1 MGKKIEYTNGELT
14 IIWQPELCQHAGI
27 CVKTLPGVYKPKERP
42 WIQIENATTAELI
55 AQINQCPSGALTY
68 RMNKEVKCGP
78 PRLFPLDSKEYSVSD
93 TPFFTIRGSFYDFL
107 LVL

>member
-27 CVKTLPGVYKPKERP
+27 YKPKERP

-68 RMNKEVKCGP
+68 RMNKEVK
-78 PRLFPLDSKEYSVSD
+78 
-93 TPFFTIRGSFYDFL
+93 
-107 LVL
+107 

>member
-55 AQINQCPSGALTY
+55 AQINERPSGAFTY
-68 RMNKEVKCGP
+68 RMNKEVKGGP
-78 PRLFPLDSKEYSVSD
+78 PVCFILIERSIPYRILLFSP
-93 TPFFTIRGSFYDFL
+93 
-107 LVL
+107 

>member
-27 CVKTLPGVYKPKERP
+27 CVKTLPDVYKPKERP

-55 AQINQCPSGALTY
+55 AQIKQCPSGALTY
-68 RMNKEVKCGP
+68 RMNNEAP
-78 PRLFPLDSKEYSVSD
+78 PACFILIERSIPHRILLFSP
-93 TPFFTIRGSFYDFL
+93 
-107 LVL
+107 

>member
-42 WIQIENATTAELI
+42 WIQIENATTTELI

-68 RMNKEVKCGP
+68 RMNKEVK
-78 PRLFPLDSKEYSVSD
+78 
-93 TPFFTIRGSFYDFL
+93 
-107 LVL
+107 